1 METGTTRGIGGLGS
15 YDRAGQGQGVHPA
28 YWRHLGGL
36 GLSSSTGLLGVLLHE
51 AVDLEPVGSPAVSGA
66 RLGHPHHQTFSQSA
80 GFTGSSVLLVNN
92 TSVVVLTFSYH
103 RLEMFNI

>member
-1 METGTTRGIGGLGS
+1 M
-15 YDRAGQGQGVHPA
+15 
-28 YWRHLGGL
+28 
-36 GLSSSTGLLGVLLHE
+36 
-51 AVDLEPVGSPAVSGA
+51 DLEPVGPPPVPRA

-103 RLEMFNI
+103 RLIVTSPTEERFATLAGEGSEVEASSGFITDPTELVNERVEVFNL

>member
-1 METGTTRGIGGLGS
+1 M
-15 YDRAGQGQGVHPA
+15 
-28 YWRHLGGL
+28 
-36 GLSSSTGLLGVLLHE
+36 HE

-103 RLEMFNI
+103 RLIIFAASEERFAALAGEGSEVESSSRLVTDLTQLVLHQIC